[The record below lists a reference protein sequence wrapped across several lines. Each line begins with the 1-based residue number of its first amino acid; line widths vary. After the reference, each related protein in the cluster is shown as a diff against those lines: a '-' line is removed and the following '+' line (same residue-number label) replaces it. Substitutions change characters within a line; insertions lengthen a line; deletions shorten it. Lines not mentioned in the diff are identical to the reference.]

1 MPVMRPSAKVGVRE
15 NFMNGARRT
24 FKELRQAILIG
35 LLPGQQTTNGISVNT
50 GINWRTAEAH
60 LKFLVDKGFV
70 SEVLKLAYVRIFK
83 LTPIGEEH
91 ARFLLQANG
100 NASFLQLPQHDPFA
114 KRFNPKTQL
123 LQQQRKERGEKARQ
137 EGVMQP

>member
-1 MPVMRPSAKVGVRE
+1 
-15 NFMNGARRT
+15 MNGARRT

-35 LLPGQQTTNGISVNT
+35 LLSGQQTTNEISVNT

-60 LKFLVDKGFV
+60 LTFLISKGFV
-70 SEVLKLAYVRIFK
+70 AAVIKLKYVRIFK

-100 NASFLQLPQHDPFA
+100 NGSLSQSQP
-114 KRFNPKTQL
+114 
-123 LQQQRKERGEKARQ
+123 QQQKRKESSAKTPKEVV
-137 EGVMQP
+137 EL